1 MTYNCIIVDDEPNAQ
16 QILVHYA
23 SQLDY
28 LKIIGICKNAFE
40 ALSLLQKESVDLI
53 FLDIQM
59 PQFNGLEFVRSLN
72 QKPKIIFTTAFS
84 EYAVDGFELG
94 VTDYL
99 LKPFSFERFVKAV
112 SRALDVDTKD
122 NGIIEEKNVE
132 SKIDFVFLKID
143 ANTLEKVMLQEI
155 NYIEAYGNYVKVFTK
170 NKMHLVPETM
180 IGMEK
185 LLPENLFVRIH
196 KSYII
201 PITKVTAYTNDT
213 VQVIEMKLPLGKIYR
228 MQFLE
233 HMKS

>member
-1 MTYNCIIVDDEPNAQ
+1 MTCNCIIVDDEPNAQ
-16 QILVHYA
+16 QILAHYTA
-23 SQLDY
+23 QLDY
-28 LKIIGICKNAFE
+28 LNVIGICKNAFE
-40 ALSLLQKESVDLI
+40 ALSLLQKESVDLV

-112 SRALDVDTKD
+112 NRALEVETKETTSA
-122 NGIIEEKNVE
+122 EEKNIE
-132 SKIDFVFLKID
+132 NEIDFIFLKID
-143 ANTLEKVMLQEI
+143 ANTLEKVMLHEI
-155 NYIEAYGNYVKVFTK
+155 KYLEAYGNYVKVYTK
-170 NKMHLVPETM
+170 SKMHVVPETM

-185 LLPENLFVRIH
+185 LLPNSLFTRIH

-201 PITKVTAYTNDT
+201 PINNVVSFANDT
-213 VQVIEMKLPLGKIYR
+213 VQVNQEKLPLGKMYR
-228 MQFLE
+228 LQFLE
-233 HMKS
+233 RMKK

>member
-1 MTYNCIIVDDEPNAQ
+1 MTCNCIIVDDEPNAQ
-16 QILVHYA
+16 QILAHYTA
-23 SQLDY
+23 QLDY
-28 LKIIGICKNAFE
+28 LNVISICKNAFE
-40 ALSLLQKESVDLI
+40 ALSVLQKESVDLV

-112 SRALDVDTKD
+112 NRALEVDTKD
-122 NGIIEEKNVE
+122 NNTVEEKKIENE
-132 SKIDFVFLKID
+132 IDFIFLKID
-143 ANTLEKVMLQEI
+143 ANTLEKVMLNEI
-155 NYIEAYGNYVKVFTK
+155 KYLEAYGNYVKVYTK
-170 NKMHLVPETM
+170 SKMHVVPETM

-185 LLPENLFVRIH
+185 LLPNSLFTRIH

-201 PITKVTAYTNDT
+201 PINNVVSFANDT
-213 VQVIEMKLPLGKIYR
+213 VQVNQEKLPLGKMYR
-228 MQFLE
+228 LQFLE
-233 HMKS
+233 RMKK

>member
-16 QILVHYA
+16 QILAHYA
-23 SQLDY
+23 AQLDY
-28 LKIIGICKNAFE
+28 LKVVSICKNAFE
-40 ALSLLQKESVDLI
+40 ALSIIQKEAIDLI

-72 QKPKIIFTTAFS
+72 QKPKIIFSTAFT

-112 SRALDVDTKD
+112 SRALEVDTKD
-122 NGIIEEKNVE
+122 NGVIEEKNVE
-132 SKIDFVFLKID
+132 SQIDFVFLKID

-185 LLPENLFVRIH
+185 LLPNSLFARIH

-201 PITKVTAYTNDT
+201 PITKVKAFTNDT
-213 VQVIEMKLPLGKIYR
+213 VQINEEKLPLGKIYR
-228 MQFLE
+228 LQFLE
-233 HMKS
+233 RMKS